1 MTRKET
7 RGQNDL
13 NSHTL
18 LFPQNEY
25 LSAPQDKVSAAEAA
39 STFHPLV
46 PTSQELGLQVRTTP
60 PFLAPGCTDCAEKL
74 ARHRKHC
81 EMVHQDCV
89 SVNADEQLQNR
100 KELLFTRLRN
110 YANTWLRPFLP
121 NLQDFFVT
129 TFKFYL
135 WNKLSHTNK
144 KCLLKYL
151 FVLVFLL
158 KSNSVLCLFARVLFP
173 AMAGMGEDVASW
185 ETPTTSIAPR
195 EILCF
200 SFICH
205 I

>member
-1 MTRKET
+1 MSISLCSPGQSLRS
-7 RGQNDL
+7 RGCL
-13 NSHTL
+13 NFSSSGPHLPRAGVTGAHHATI
-18 LFPQNEY
+18 P
-25 LSAPQDKVSAAEAA
+25 
-39 STFHPLV
+39 
-46 PTSQELGLQVRTTP
+46 
-60 PFLAPGCTDCAEKL
+60 APGCTDCAEKL

-89 SVNADEQLQNR
+89 SVNAEEQLQNR

-144 KCLLKYL
+144 KCLLKCL
-151 FVLVFLL
+151 FVLAFLL
-158 KSNSVLCLFARVLFP
+158 KSNSVLCLFSRVLFP

-195 EILCF
+195 EILRF